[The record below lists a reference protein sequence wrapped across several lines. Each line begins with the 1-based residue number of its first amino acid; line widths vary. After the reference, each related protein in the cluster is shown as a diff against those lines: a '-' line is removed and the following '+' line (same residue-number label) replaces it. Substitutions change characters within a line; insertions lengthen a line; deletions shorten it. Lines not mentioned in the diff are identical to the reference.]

1 MFNVSG
7 VSMYDIAIVG
17 AGPAG
22 MSAAVYAARYKMK
35 VVMIGSYPGGYVNDA
50 HLVENWLGDKSIP
63 GSDLV
68 AKFYNHVKSLE
79 IDIQAHGVK
88 GIIKKDDTFEIVTE
102 KDKLE
107 AKRIILATGTERNK
121 LGIKGEDEFLGK
133 GVSYCT
139 TCDGFF
145 FRDKTVVVIGGSDSA
160 CTGSLMLADIAKKVY
175 LVYRQDKLR
184 AEPSWVSDVEKNKNI
199 EVILNANPT
208 EVVGDTVVRGLKLD
222 NGTELTVDGVFVE
235 IGTTPGAAITSQL
248 GVKTDEKGYVIVDD
262 SQKTNVPGVW
272 AAGDIT
278 TKNAKL
284 KQIIVAAS
292 EGSVAT
298 YSAYTDKKS
307 KE

>member
-1 MFNVSG
+1 
-7 VSMYDIAIVG
+7 MYDIAIIG

-22 MSAAVYAARYKMK
+22 MSAAVYAARYKME
-35 VVMIGSYPGGYVNDA
+35 VVLIGSYPGGYVNEA
-50 HLVENWLGDKSIP
+50 HLVENWLGEKSIA
-63 GSDLV
+63 GTELV
-68 AKFYNHVKSLE
+68 AKFFSHVKSLE
-79 IDIQAHGVK
+79 VDVRPQNAK
-88 GIIKKDDTFEIVTE
+88 GIIKKDGSFEVITE
-102 KDKLE
+102 KDTIE
-107 AKRIILATGTERNK
+107 ARRIILALGTERNK
-121 LGIKGEDEFLGK
+121 LGIKGEAEFLGK

-145 FRDKTVVVIGGSDSA
+145 FKDKTVVVVGGSDSA
-160 CTGSLMLADIAKKVY
+160 CTGSLMLGDIAKKVY

-184 AEPSWVSDVEKNKNI
+184 AEPTWVGEVEKHPNI
-199 EVILNANPT
+199 EVILNANPV
-208 EVVGDTVVRGLKLD
+208 EIIGDTVVKSLKLD
-222 NGTELTVDGVFVE
+222 DGRELTVDGVFVE
-235 IGTTPGAAITSQL
+235 IGTTPGAALTSQL

-262 SQKTNVPGVW
+262 SQKTNVSGVW

-298 YSAYTDKKS
+298 YDAYLDKKS